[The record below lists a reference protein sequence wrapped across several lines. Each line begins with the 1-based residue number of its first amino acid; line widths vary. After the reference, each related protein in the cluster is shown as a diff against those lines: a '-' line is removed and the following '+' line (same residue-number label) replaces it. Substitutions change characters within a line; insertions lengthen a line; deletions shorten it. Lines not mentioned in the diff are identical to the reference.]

1 MSQHLRSFVLKPT
14 GAIEV
19 WKPRSPPSLSLGPV
33 FSLYCHCSQKKKSQ
47 KASFCI
53 LFFLIIHV
61 SRFLLFLNV
70 RESLMSPVK
79 CIAFRA
85 DFQAGL
91 KGRQSCTSVNSR
103 LCAAFLMAQE
113 LLKYEMTYLLKTTDL
128 ISLHKNAGLVIY
140 AENLSPHCKYWK
152 EISICTLER
161 YIFLRF
167 YFCYFQKKLTAG
179 ESVMDTLGKDELF

>member
-1 MSQHLRSFVLKPT
+1 MSQHLRSSVLKPT

-19 WKPRSPPSLSLGPV
+19 WKPHSPPSLSLRPV
-33 FSLYCHCSQKKKSQ
+33 FSLYCHCSQKKKKKSQ

-85 DFQAGL
+85 NFQAGL
-91 KGRQSCTSVNSR
+91 KDRQSRTSINSR

-140 AENLSPHCKYWK
+140 AENLSPHYKYWK
-152 EISICTLER
+152 ETSICTL
-161 YIFLRF
+161 
-167 YFCYFQKKLTAG
+167 
-179 ESVMDTLGKDELF
+179 